1 MVMYVLCISCLSS
14 VANQLCHVKLAVLST
29 VRYPIV
35 PQSTL
40 ELTPAHLVCLLQEQ
54 GLQAVYEGG
63 NFLRYDMLKW
73 GNMLLMAS
81 QHDQGMQHALTV
93 ANKTDNL
100 MSTMDASIPDSAK
113 SVRLHVGRLIHEEL
127 RTETMIQQMLAEVS
141 AGDEGEVSDAET
153 IGSDAGSQEGE
164 EVQQEQQVSSP
175 VLQATLALSSAA
187 GNAGAELT
195 RAEVAS
201 SFQQMADAVDD
212 KVLAALPPQMRVAIS
227 MLRSANR

>member
-1 MVMYVLCISCLSS
+1 MT
-14 VANQLCHVKLAVLST
+14 K
-29 VRYPIV
+29 
-35 PQSTL
+35 
-40 ELTPAHLVCLLQEQ
+40 
-54 GLQAVYEGG
+54 
-63 NFLRYDMLKW
+63 
-73 GNMLLMAS
+73 
-81 QHDQGMQHALTV
+81 GMQHALTV